1 MTSLADL
8 LQEQTP
14 AQALET
20 LLARLAS
27 GDDPFPVT
35 SWQSGSVPRTLL
47 NVVSYGFSDFAG
59 KVSAIAR
66 GGLLDLAEKGWLTLL
81 AASTFRVQ
89 RRLAGFAMGSVS
101 LTCASPAG
109 PYNIT
114 PGGLLVTDGVRR
126 WRSINTTTTA
136 VSSGSTVSI
145 GVQAEAAGTDY
156 NAAAGT
162 ITRIV
167 TPAGAGLTVTNP
179 SDWLVKPGTAEE
191 TDAALRQR
199 CRDRWSTLGRGA
211 TVAAYRYLATTAP
224 DGTPYAAVTRAAVI
238 LGPGDGTL
246 RVIVAG
252 APTVPGGDLATITSS
267 LLERAPATDAPS
279 VEAAT
284 VVTVT
289 ITATV
294 YVRSGFD
301 STANRALATTAIA
314 NYFLSLDIGGTVD
327 REALAAAIYTAR
339 GISDVDIAAPS
350 GDTSLAGDEVATPS
364 VALTWVTV

>member
-1 MTSLADL
+1 MTTLADL
-8 LQEQTP
+8 LASQTP
-14 AQALET
+14 AEAYET

-47 NVVSYGFSDFAG
+47 AVVSYGFSDFAG
-59 KVSAIAR
+59 KVKAIAE

-81 AASTFRVQ
+81 AAATFRVQ
-89 RRLAGFAMGSVS
+89 RRLAGFAEGTIS
-101 LTCASPAG
+101 LTCASTAG
-109 PYNIT
+109 PYNVT

-126 WRSINTTTTA
+126 WRSINSTTVA
-136 VSSGSTVSI
+136 VSSGTTVSI
-145 GVQAEAAGTDY
+145 TVQAEGAGTDY
-156 NAAAGT
+156 NVAPGA

-179 SDWLVKPGTAEE
+179 SDWLTKPGTAEE

-199 CRDRWSTLGRGA
+199 CRDKWSTLGRGA
-211 TVAAYRYLATTAP
+211 TVAAYRYLATTDP
-224 DGTPYAAVTRAAVI
+224 DGVPYAAVTRAAVI

-252 APTVPGGDLATITSS
+252 APTVPGGDLTTITNS

-289 ITATV
+289 VTATV
-294 YVRSGFD
+294 YVRAAFD
-301 STANRALATTAIA
+301 STANRALATTAIT

-327 REALAAAIYTAR
+327 REAIAAAVYAAR
-339 GISDVDIAAPS
+339 GVTDVDIVAPS
-350 GDTSLAGDEVATPS
+350 GDTALAGDEVATPS
-364 VALTWVTV
+364 VSITWVTV

>member
-1 MTSLADL
+1 VTSLADL
-8 LQEQTP
+8 LQRQTP
-14 AQALET
+14 ADALEA

-35 SWQSGSVPRTLL
+35 SWGSGSVPRTLL
-47 NVVSYGFSDFAG
+47 NVVSYGFSDFAT
-59 KVSAIAR
+59 KVNAIAS
-66 GGLLDLAEKGWLTLL
+66 GGLLDLSEKGWLTLL
-81 AASTFRVQ
+81 AAATFRVQ
-89 RRLAGFAMGSVS
+89 RRLAGFAMGSVN
-101 LTCASPAG
+101 LTCASTAG

-126 WRSINTTTTA
+126 WRSINPTTTA

-145 GVQAEAAGTDY
+145 GVQAEAAGAEY
-156 NAAAGT
+156 NAAPGT
-162 ITRIV
+162 IVRIV
-167 TPAGAGLTVTNP
+167 TPAGAGLSVTNP

-199 CRDRWSTLGRGA
+199 CRDKWATLGRGA
-211 TVAAYRYLATTAP
+211 TVAAYRYLATTDP
-224 DGTPYAAVTRAAVI
+224 NGTPYAAVTRAAVI

-246 RVIVAG
+246 RVVVAG
-252 APTVPGGDLATITSS
+252 APTVPGGDLANITSS

-289 ITATV
+289 VTATV
-294 YVRSGFD
+294 YVRAAFD
-301 STANRALATTAIA
+301 STANRALATTALA
-314 NYFLSLDIGGTVD
+314 NYFLG
-327 REALAAAIYTAR
+327 
-339 GISDVDIAAPS
+339 VDIAAPS
-350 GDTSLAGDEVATPS
+350 GDTSLAGNEVATPS

>member
-8 LQEQTP
+8 LQRQTP
-14 AQALET
+14 ADALEA

-35 SWQSGSVPRTLL
+35 SWGSGSVPRTLL
-47 NVVSYGFSDFAG
+47 NVVSYGFSDFAA
-59 KVSAIAR
+59 KVNAIAS
-66 GGLLDLAEKGWLTLL
+66 GGLLDLSEKGWLTLL
-81 AASTFRVQ
+81 AASVFRVQ
-89 RRLAGFAMGSVS
+89 RRLAGFAEGTVN
-101 LTCASPAG
+101 LTCAGTAG
-109 PYNIT
+109 PYNVT
-114 PGGLLVTDGVRR
+114 PGGLLVTDGARR
-126 WRSINTTTTA
+126 WRSINATTTA

-145 GVQAEAAGTDY
+145 GVRAEAAGADY

-162 ITRIV
+162 INRIV
-167 TPAGAGLTVTNP
+167 TPAGAGLTVTNA

-199 CRDRWSTLGRGA
+199 CRDKWSTLGRGA
-211 TVAAYRYLATTAP
+211 TVAAYRYLATTDP
-224 DGTPYAAVTRAAVI
+224 GGVPYDAVTRAAVI

-252 APTVPGGDLATITSS
+252 APTVPGGDLANITSL

-301 STANRALATTAIA
+301 STANRALATTALT

-327 REALAAAIYTAR
+327 REAIAAAIYTAR
-339 GISDVDIAAPS
+339 GIADVDISAPS

-364 VALTWVTV
+364 VALTWVIV